1 MRTMSREKRLAKVLE
16 LAKEMT
22 NNYTWDKY
30 CEMLDLC
37 DDDIF
42 YSDGDNNDFYI
53 EDEHFIY
60 ND

>member
-1 MRTMSREKRLAKVLE
+1 MSREKRLIKALE

-30 CEMLDLC
+30 CELLDLC
-37 DDDIF
+37 ADDIF

-53 EDEHFIY
+53 EDEHFVY